1 MVEEAEVEE
10 LKSSVTKCV
19 MCKVGKVSPVTRTGQ
34 TKADLVIYGRSG
46 MRMARHIESRCMV
59 RGCRAGY
66 FHGYMTYQG
75 HTVYDDAALKV
86 LFFPPIA
93 YCFKQMFNQ
102 GKVLVTSSQT
112 GFDVEYLVELAA
124 RIHEFR

>member
-1 MVEEAEVEE
+1 MVEEVEVEE

-86 LFFPPIA
+86 LFSINRLLF
-93 YCFKQMFNQ
+93 
-102 GKVLVTSSQT
+102 
-112 GFDVEYLVELAA
+112 
-124 RIHEFR
+124 